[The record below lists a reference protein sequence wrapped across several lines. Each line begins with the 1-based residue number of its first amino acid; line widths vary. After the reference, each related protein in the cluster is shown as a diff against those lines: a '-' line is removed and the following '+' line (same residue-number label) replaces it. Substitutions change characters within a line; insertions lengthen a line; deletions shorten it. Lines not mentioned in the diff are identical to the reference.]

1 VGGHRDHGEAPV
13 AVTLQFLGCGDAF
26 GSGGRLQTCLHLP
39 TPEGGLLL
47 DCGASSLIAMKR
59 ADVDPASIGWVA
71 LTHLHGDHF
80 GGIPF
85 LVLDGQFNRRERP
98 LVIAG
103 PPGVQARVEAAMEV
117 FFPDSTRV
125 RRRFPLAFVELAERA
140 PASFGAC
147 TVTAYGVEHP
157 SGAPAYALRV
167 AIGGKIVAYS
177 GDTEWTEAL
186 LDAARDADLFV
197 CEAYFFAKAVKYHL
211 DYRTLREHA
220 DTLTCK
226 RLVLTHMH
234 TDMLARLADIDAE
247 TASDGLVLTV

>member
-1 VGGHRDHGEAPV
+1 M
-13 AVTLQFLGCGDAF
+13 QFLGCGDAF

-39 TPEGGLLL
+39 TAEGGLLV

-59 ADVDPASIGWVA
+59 AGVDPASIGWVA

-85 LVLDGQFNRRERP
+85 LVLDGQFSRRERP

-103 PPGVQARVEAAMEV
+103 PRGVQARVEAAMEV
-117 FFPDSTRV
+117 FFPGSTRAP
-125 RRRFPLAFVELAERA
+125 RRFPLTFVELAERA
-140 PASFGAC
+140 AAALGPS
-147 TVTAYGVEHP
+147 TVTAFAVEHP

-177 GDTEWTEAL
+177 GDTEWTDAL
-186 LDAARDADLFV
+186 FDAARDADLFV

-211 DYRTLREHA
+211 DYRTLREHVDA
-220 DTLTCK
+220 LACR
-226 RLVLTHMH
+226 RLVLTHMS
-234 TDMLARLADIDAE
+234 TDMLARLAEIDVE
-247 TASDGLVLTV
+247 SASDGLVLTV